1 MAEQNNHL
9 WQGRWIDDAEADKLL
24 TELPVLIGEE
34 LAHPLPARQ
43 VVAACDRLSR
53 LLSDQDSDLHH
64 RLFTH
69 LVDSGTHRAS
79 ARQSLEEIAGF
90 LSRDGLERKLAV
102 ELGGT
107 DPESLRRTD
116 FRTPVFESWA
126 PVGMLAHITAANDP
140 LVGVF
145 SAIEG
150 LLAGNLN
157 VIKTSGTDSLFTH
170 LILQALG
177 EQDPDGTIAARLI
190 VLRFSS
196 ARTDWLHLLCAPAD
210 AVAVWGGE
218 EAVNGVRAHVPA
230 GCRLV
235 TWGHRI
241 SFAYLTADTWADQ
254 EVLDGVAD
262 SVCRLDQQACSSPQV
277 VYLDTDDRTQLA
289 AFAQRLGTAL
299 DRRGAG
305 FPATRPSVPE
315 QAEITTTLLVARSE
329 EHLGLTKTYEKADG
343 AWRILVDHRS
353 ALRASPL
360 YRTVW
365 VKPLPREQLTATL
378 RPMRRY
384 LQTAGLAAART
395 DVPELA
401 EKLFTAGVLRITP
414 VGSMLDSYAGE
425 PHDGHYPLQRYSRR
439 VSVRLDERFMHDTRL
454 EDLHP
459 RTAAGP
465 AAWQRPATGRP
476 VMTKA
481 DVQQLNP
488 GIPAD
493 KQQLHICSGG
503 SSGTPALAVHSYAD
517 WRTQL
522 RRGGEGL
529 IAAGLD
535 VRTDRV
541 ANLLFAGGMYGSF
554 LYGNGLLEEI
564 GAMQLPVAGSTDY
577 ERDAAVMIQHRA
589 NTLLAMPSYLWQL
602 FQHAGDA
609 LRAYGGIKKVF
620 YGGEHFGAEQRRHLA
635 EEFGIEV
642 IRGFAYGGSD
652 LGTMGHQ
659 CEHAQDTVY
668 HLFNDLF
675 TLEILGIDTDEPAPR
690 GQTGRIVFT
699 PHTRSAPAISR
710 YEQGDLGRW
719 LDGACRCGRT
729 TPRFEL
735 LGRTGDVIRTG
746 TYFLNYRRLAR
757 IAEEHLGYCGELQIL
772 VEPAA
777 ARERVVL
784 RMNGAD
790 TDKATAAFLAHYP
803 ELRAAV
809 AEERLLDLHV
819 EAVGRDGFARA
830 GSSGKLRTV
839 IDRRLTA

>member
-1 MAEQNNHL
+1 MADLNNHL
-9 WQGRWIDDAEADKLL
+9 WQGRWTDDAEADKLL
-24 TELPVLIGEE
+24 AELPALVGEE
-34 LAHPLPARQ
+34 LARPLPARQ

-53 LLSDQDSDLHH
+53 LLTDTDSDVHH
-64 RLFTH
+64 RLLAY
-69 LVDSGTHRAS
+69 LVDSGTDRDT
-79 ARQSLEEIAGF
+79 ARQSLTEIAEF
-90 LSRDGLERKLAV
+90 LGRDGLERKLAV

-116 FRTPVFESWA
+116 FRAPVFESWA
-126 PVGMLAHITAANDP
+126 PVGLLAHITASNDP
-140 LVGVF
+140 IVGVF
-145 SAIEG
+145 SAVEG
-150 LLAGNLN
+150 LLAGNVN
-157 VIKTSGTDSLFTH
+157 VIKTSGGDSLFTH
-170 LILQALG
+170 LILEALG
-177 EQDPDGTIAARLI
+177 EQDPDGTIASRLI

-196 ARTDWLHLLCAPAD
+196 ARTDRLRLMCAPAD

-218 EAVNGVRAHVPA
+218 EAVNGVSEHVPA
-230 GCRLV
+230 GSRLI

-241 SFAYLTADTWADQ
+241 SFAYLTADAWAD
-254 EVLDGVAD
+254 EDVLDGVAD
-262 SVCRLDQQACSSPQV
+262 SICRLDQQACSSPQV
-277 VYLDTDDRTQLA
+277 VYLDTGDRSELA
-289 AFAQRLGTAL
+289 AFAERLGSAL

-305 FPATRPSVPE
+305 LPAARPSVPE

-365 VKPLPREQLTATL
+365 VKPLPREELTATL

-425 PHDGHYPLQRYSRR
+425 PHDGLYPLQRYSRR
-439 VSVRLDERFMHDTRL
+439 VSVRLDERFTHDTRL
-454 EDLHP
+454 DDLHP

-465 AAWQRPATGRP
+465 AAWQRPSADRP

-481 DVQQLNP
+481 DVQRLNED
-488 GIPAD
+488 IPAD

-503 SSGTPALAVHSYAD
+503 SSGAPALAVHSYAD
-517 WRTQL
+517 WKTQL

-529 IAAGLD
+529 VAAGFD

-564 GAMQLPVAGSTDY
+564 GATQLPVAGSTDY
-577 ERDAAVMIQHRA
+577 ERDAALLVRHRA
-589 NTLLAMPSYLWQL
+589 TAILAMPSYVWQL
-602 FQHAGDA
+602 FQHAGDT
-609 LRAYGGIKKVF
+609 LRAYGGIRKVF

-635 EEFGIEV
+635 EEFGIET

-659 CEHAQDTVY
+659 CEHAEGTVY

-675 TLEILGIDTDEPAPR
+675 TLELLGIDNDEPVAP
-690 GQTGRIVFT
+690 GGTGRIVFT

-719 LDGACRCGRT
+719 VDGTCGCGRT

-746 TYFLNYRRLAR
+746 TYFLNYRRFAR
-757 IAEEHLGYCGELQIL
+757 IAEEHLGYCGELQML

-790 TDKATAAFLAHYP
+790 TDEAATAFLAHYP
-803 ELRAAV
+803 ELHAAV
-809 AEERLLDLHV
+809 TEERLLDLRI
-819 EAVGRDGFARA
+819 EAVDRNGFERA

-839 IDRRLTA
+839 IDRRLTV

>member
-1 MAEQNNHL
+1 MAAAKNHL
-9 WQGRWIDDAEADKLL
+9 WQGRWVDGTEAEKLL
-24 TELPVLIGEE
+24 TELPALAGEE
-34 LAHPLPARQ
+34 LARPLPARQ

-53 LLSDQDSDLHH
+53 LLSDADSEVHH

-69 LVDSGTHRAS
+69 LVEDGTDEAS
-79 ARQSLEEIAGF
+79 ARQSLLEIAEF

-107 DPESLRRTD
+107 DPESLRRAD
-116 FRTPVFESWA
+116 FRAPVFESWA
-126 PVGMLAHITAANDP
+126 PVGLLAHVTAGNDP
-140 LVGVF
+140 VVGVF
-145 SAIEG
+145 SAVEG
-150 LLAGNLN
+150 LLAGNVN
-157 VIKTSGTDSLFTH
+157 VLKTSGGGSLFTH
-170 LILQALG
+170 LILEALG
-177 EQDPDGTIAARLI
+177 EQDPDGTIASRLI

-196 ARTDWLHLLCAPAD
+196 ARTDWLGLMCAPAD

-218 EAVNGVRAHVPA
+218 EAVSGVSGHVPA
-230 GCRLV
+230 GCRLI

-241 SFAYLTADTWADQ
+241 SFAYLTADAWADE

-277 VYLDTDDRTQLA
+277 VYLDTDDRTRLT
-289 AFAQRLGTAL
+289 AFAERLGTAL

-305 FPATRPSVPE
+305 FPAALPGVAE

-329 EHLGLTKTYEKADG
+329 EHLGLTRTYGTTGD

-365 VKPLPREQLTATL
+365 VKPLPRERLTATL

-401 EKLFTAGVLRITP
+401 ERLFTAGVLRVTP
-414 VGSMLDSYAGE
+414 VGSMLDSYPGE
-425 PHDGHYPLQRYSRR
+425 PHDGLYPLQRYSRR
-439 VSVRLDERFMHDTRL
+439 VSVRLDERFAHDARL
-454 EDLHP
+454 DDLHP
-459 RTAAGP
+459 RAAAGP
-465 AAWQRPATGRP
+465 AAWQRPSADRP

-481 DVQQLNP
+481 DVQRLNP
-488 GIPAD
+488 DVPAD

-503 SSGTPALAVHSYAD
+503 SSGSPALAVHSYAD
-517 WRTQL
+517 WTTQL

-529 IAAGLD
+529 VAAGFD

-564 GAMQLPVAGSTDY
+564 GATQLPVAGSTDY
-577 ERDAAVMIQHRA
+577 ERDAAVLIRHRA
-589 NTLLAMPSYLWQL
+589 NTILAMPSYVRQL
-602 FQHAGDA
+602 FQHAGDT
-609 LRAYGGIKKVF
+609 LRAYGGIRKVF

-659 CEHAQDTVY
+659 CEHAEGSVY

-675 TLEILGIDTDEPAPR
+675 TLEILGIDTDAPAAP
-690 GQTGRIVFT
+690 GATGRIVFT
-699 PHTRSAPAISR
+699 PHTRSSPAIFR

-719 LDGACRCGRT
+719 VEGACACGRT

-746 TYFLNYRRLAR
+746 TYFLNYRRFAR
-757 IAEEHLGYCGELQIL
+757 LAEEHLGYRGELQML

-777 ARERVVL
+777 ARERIVL
-784 RMNGAD
+784 RMNGVD
-790 TDKATAAFLAHYP
+790 TDEAAAAFLAHYA

-809 AEERLLDLHV
+809 IEEHLLDLRV
-819 EAVGRDGFARA
+819 DAVGRDGFERA
-830 GSSGKLRTV
+830 AASGKLRTV
-839 IDRRLTA
+839 IDRRTAV